1 MAEDP
6 AIAGEQTQTQSQ
18 RVRVGMIGLAC
29 VFLMVMLATAF
40 VSLGSG
46 GGTAE
51 QNLAAS
57 AQANDATP
65 HEPLAELGVV
75 PGAPVEAPAPAA
87 PAHH

>member
-6 AIAGEQTQTQSQ
+6 ALAGEQTQLQTQ

-40 VSLGSG
+40 ISLGSG

-51 QNLAAS
+51 QNLA
-57 AQANDATP
+57 QAAATNTATP
-65 HEPLAELGVV
+65 REPLADLGVV
-75 PGAPVEAPAPAA
+75 PGAPVESATPARPARR
-87 PAHH
+87 